1 MGLAMG
7 PLHKHYFDGALDTLE
22 RIRTAEGL
30 SALSEVLN
38 SAFSRFG
45 YESFCVVAAPTAG
58 QQKFSDKLLLRKWP
72 RGWYEQYISSDFHPH
87 DPISN
92 YSRSQT
98 HSFHWSS
105 VSIPKEDRKANG
117 IMTIS
122 SNDYGMINGYC
133 VPIQGLNGYQA
144 TVSIAGGEI
153 DPQSEAHA
161 AIDLIS
167 IFAFQ
172 RLASIRHD
180 MNVPKVLTAREK
192 EVISWAA
199 VGKTAWDTSVI
210 LSISVETVNK
220 IAASA
225 MRKLNVHTRAQ
236 AVAESIRRREIDI

>member
-1 MGLAMG
+1 
-7 PLHKHYFDGALDTLE
+7 
-22 RIRTAEGL
+22 
-30 SALSEVLN
+30 
-38 SAFSRFG
+38 
-45 YESFCVVAAPTAG
+45 
-58 QQKFSDKLLLRKWP
+58 
-72 RGWYEQYISSDFHPH
+72 
-87 DPISN
+87 
-92 YSRSQT
+92 
-98 HSFHWSS
+98 
-105 VSIPKEDRKANG
+105 
-117 IMTIS
+117 MTIS
-122 SNDYGMINGYC
+122 SNDYGMTNGYC

-144 TVSIAGGEI
+144 TVSIAGSEI

-180 MNVPKVLTAREK
+180 MDAPKILTAREK

-210 LSISVETVNK
+210 LNISVETVNK

-236 AVAESIRRREIDI
+236 AVAESIRRREINI

>member
-1 MGLAMG
+1 MGVAMD
-7 PLHKHYFDGALDTLE
+7 PHQKHYFNNALDAIE
-22 RIRTAEGL
+22 RIRNVDGL
-30 SALSEVLN
+30 SALSDVLT

-45 YESFCVVAAPTAG
+45 YESFCVVAAPTAN

-72 RGWYEQYISSDFHPH
+72 KGWYEQYTSSDFHPH

-105 VSIPKEDRKANG
+105 VSIPKENRKANG

-122 SNDYGMINGYC
+122 SHDYGMVNGYC

-144 TVSIAGGEI
+144 TISIAGAEI

-180 MNVPKVLTAREK
+180 MDSPKILTAREK

-210 LSISVETVNK
+210 LNISVETVNK

-236 AVAESIRRREIDI
+236 AVAESIRRREINI

>member
-7 PLHKHYFDGALDTLE
+7 PSQKHYFTSALETIE
-22 RIRTAEGL
+22 RVRTVDGL
-30 SALSEVLN
+30 SELSEILS
-38 SAFSRFG
+38 SAFSGFG
-45 YESFCVVAAPTAG
+45 YDSFCIVAAPTAG
-58 QQKFSDKLLLRKWP
+58 QHRFSDKLLLRKWP
-72 RGWYEQYISSDFHPH
+72 KGWYEQYTVSDFHPH

-105 VSIPKEDRKANG
+105 VVIPGDDRKAKG
-117 IMTIS
+117 VMTIS
-122 SNDYGMINGYC
+122 SHDYGMSNGYC
-133 VPIQGLNGYQA
+133 VPIQGLHGYQA
-144 TVSIAGGEI
+144 TISIAGSEI
-153 DPQSEAHA
+153 DTQREAHA

-180 MNVPKVLTAREK
+180 LNAPKVLTARER

-210 LSISVETVNK
+210 LSISVDTVNK
-220 IAASA
+220 IAGSA